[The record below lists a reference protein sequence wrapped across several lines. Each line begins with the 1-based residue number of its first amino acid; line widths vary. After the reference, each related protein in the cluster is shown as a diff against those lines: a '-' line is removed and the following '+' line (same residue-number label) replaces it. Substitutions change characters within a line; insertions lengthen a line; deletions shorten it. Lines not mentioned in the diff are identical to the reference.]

1 MTFTGYSVGIWVA
14 TGKMILHDAITV
26 FSCGFPLENFS

>member
-26 FSCGFPLENFS
+26 FFLWVSFREL